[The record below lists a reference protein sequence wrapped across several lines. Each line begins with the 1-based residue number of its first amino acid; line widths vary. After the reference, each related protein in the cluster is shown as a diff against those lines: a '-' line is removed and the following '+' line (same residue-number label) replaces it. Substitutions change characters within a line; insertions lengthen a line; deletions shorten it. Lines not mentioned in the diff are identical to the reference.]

1 PPLCPREGSA
11 WYPALRVPARPF
23 SLWLDT
29 GTGTG
34 STGIGTGRG
43 GHGHAKVLELSC
55 IKIAAEGLR
64 QKH

>member
-1 PPLCPREGSA
+1 GLSPK
-11 WYPALRVPARPF
+11 VRPCN
-23 SLWLDT
+23 DT
-29 GTGTG
+29 DTGTG

-64 QKH
+64 QKD